1 MWEHLEGFCMS
12 RSAPKVTLGALL
24 AQFPC
29 IAVAVPVKGF
39 QIPGQRVVRYPTSVY
54 SGVHV
59 CLLSVVL
66 CSWVTASVVW
76 LCSSCVGYMQLG
88 YAVGGWLVLVSGD

>member
-12 RSAPKVTLGALL
+12 CSAPKMTLGALL

-66 CSWVTASVVW
+66 CSWVTASVVVAMLK
-76 LCSSCVGYMQLG
+76 LCRVHAAGVCCGW
-88 YAVGGWLVLVSGD
+88 WLVLVSGD